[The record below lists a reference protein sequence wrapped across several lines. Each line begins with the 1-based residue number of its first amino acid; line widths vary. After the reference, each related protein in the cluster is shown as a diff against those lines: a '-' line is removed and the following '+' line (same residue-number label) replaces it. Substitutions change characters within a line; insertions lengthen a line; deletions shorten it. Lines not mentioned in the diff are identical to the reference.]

1 MVVYYNS
8 LFRRTSQREVC
19 KLSFNFV
26 FRQYMLIEDK
36 NLLPEAH
43 LTRHENVTLSDE
55 RIMCHFVH

>member
-1 MVVYYNS
+1 
-8 LFRRTSQREVC
+8 
-19 KLSFNFV
+19 
-26 FRQYMLIEDK
+26 MLIEDK